1 MNRYQRRLAVAA
13 LAWLALAQ
21 AQTPAPDPSHRIT
34 PNIQNTDIAVVAD
47 LVGQSTGLSF
57 IVDPRVRATVN
68 LINPQP
74 MTPQQLYE
82 RFLSILQVYGA
93 AAVRCGNVVKVV
105 PEANVRQMANCNQ
118 SQNVNPDSD
127 EMITTVIEVKN
138 ISAQQLNV
146 TLRQLIPATSSMLQ
160 WVSGTNTLLI
170 TDHASNVARIKK
182 IVAELDQAGGS
193 GIDMIPLSNSNA
205 SDVARTLTTLL
216 ASAPAE
222 AAGGGAP
229 KVVADDRSNSI
240 LVSGDEAARKRV
252 ADIVADLDKP
262 VADDDN
268 IETRRLKYAR
278 AEDVA
283 TVLKAQA
290 GTIVASTSGNAGAQA
305 GAAATTTSSAS
316 DRTVN
321 IQADKNTNTLII
333 SAPPKT
339 RRALMRIVDQLDIA
353 RAQVLIEAIIADISV
368 DKTADLGVNW
378 AVFSQ
383 ANGKIIPGALF
394 DSAIGTAAGSPI
406 DLAGVAKIISSP
418 SSATSAPAGATVG
431 IGRLNNNGISWAA
444 MLRALNTDSNTNVIA
459 QPEQLT
465 LDNEEVTLQSG
476 QNVPFVTGQ
485 YTNTGGNNN
494 GSVNPFTT
502 VQRQDIGTTL
512 KITPQLNG
520 SDAMTLTIDLESSEL
535 AGQTG
540 DAGSQITNKRTFHN
554 VVLVKDKQWIV
565 VGGLTRDSQ
574 SGGGTRVPFLSRIPL
589 LGELF
594 KTKNNRRSK
603 SNLMVFIRPSIVTDN
618 ADLNAETSSKYQEV
632 QDAQSAQGKSRSLPP
647 PRLPP
652 IEQPADSPAPS
663 ASPGA
668 KAPQTSPVP

>member
-1 MNRYQRRLAVAA
+1 MNRHQLRLALAA
-13 LAWLALAQ
+13 LAWLTLAQ
-21 AQTPAPDPSHRIT
+21 AQTPTQDSSRRIT
-34 PNIQNTDIAVVAD
+34 PNIHNTDVSVVAAM
-47 LVGQSTGLSF
+47 VGESTGLTI
-57 IVDPRVRATVN
+57 IVDQRVRITMN

-74 MTPQQLYE
+74 MTPPQLYQL
-82 RFLSILQVYGA
+82 FLSMLQVNGA

-118 SQNVNPDSD
+118 PANVNPNSD

-146 TLRQLIPATSSMLQ
+146 TLRQLIPATSSIIQ
-160 WVSGTNTLLI
+160 WVSGTNSLLI
-170 TDHASNVARIKK
+170 TDRASNVARIRKL
-182 IVAELDQAGGS
+182 VAELDQSGGS
-193 GIDMIPLSNSNA
+193 GIEMIHLVNSNA
-205 SDVARTLTTLL
+205 ADVARTLTTLL
-216 ASAPAE
+216 ASATPAE
-222 AAGGGAP
+222 TAAGGAP

-240 LVSGDEAARKRV
+240 LVSGEEAARKRV
-252 ADIVADLDKP
+252 TDIVKDLDKP

-268 IETRRLKYAR
+268 IVTRRLKYAS

-283 TVLKAQA
+283 NLLKAQA

-305 GAAATTTSSAS
+305 GAAAAASASS

-339 RRALMRIVDQLDIA
+339 RKAMMEVVDKLDIA
-353 RAQVLIEAIIADISV
+353 RAQVLIEAIIADINMN
-368 DKTADLGVNW
+368 KTADLGVNW

-383 ANGKIIPGALF
+383 ENGKIIPGGLF

-406 DLAGVAKIISSP
+406 DLAGVAQIVANP
-418 SSATSAPAGATVG
+418 SSATSAPAGATFGV
-431 IGRLNNNGISWAA
+431 GRLNNNGISWAA
-444 MLRALNTDSNTNVIA
+444 MLRALNTDSNANVIA
-459 QPEQLT
+459 NPIQLT

-494 GSVNPFTT
+494 GNVNPFTT

-520 SDAMTLTIDLESSEL
+520 SNAMTLTIDLESSSL

-540 DAGSQITNKRTFHN
+540 DAGSEITNKRTFHN
-554 VVLVKDKQWIV
+554 VVLVKDQQWIV
-565 VGGLTRDSQ
+565 VGGLTQDSQ
-574 SGGGTRVPFLSRIPL
+574 SGGQTRVPFLSRVPL
-589 LGELF
+589 LGNLF
-594 KTKNNRRSK
+594 KTRNNKRSK
-603 SNLMVFIRPSIVTDN
+603 SNLMVFIRPSIVSDN
-618 ADLNAETSSKYQEV
+618 ADLNSATSTRYKEI
-632 QDAQSAQGKSRSLPP
+632 QDAQKAQKKPGSLPP

-652 IEQPADSPAPS
+652 IEQSAAPS
-663 ASPGA
+663 PSGDAPGGQ
-668 KAPQTSPVP
+668 APQTSPVP